1 MSIYQ
6 TVNPATGESVA
17 SFPALSDNEVEGV
30 LSQSTEAYASWRKAP
45 LKDRAAVLKRA
56 AELHRE
62 RADELAALLT
72 LEVGKPLAEA
82 RGEVALVA
90 NIYEYYADHAEEFLD
105 DEQLSIAGPGEAIV
119 RTEPIGPIVG
129 VMPWNFPYYQVA
141 RFAAPNV
148 VLGNTV
154 IVKHSRNCPQSALA
168 IESILKEA
176 GVPAGVYINAFA
188 TSGQIA
194 TMVADPR
201 VRGVS
206 LTGSEKAGSAVAE
219 VAGRHM
225 KKFVLELGGSDPF
238 IVLADADLDRAVSD
252 AVAGRLY
259 NAGQACT
266 ASKRFI
272 VEDAVY
278 DEFLSRF
285 AEAMEAVQPNDP
297 TDSGTKLGPLASRA
311 AAEELAEIVD
321 DAILHGATAVA
332 GSTPGREG
340 AFFPPTVLTGVVP
353 GTRAYSEELFGPVA
367 VVHRAASASDAVEI
381 ANDSAYGLAASVYT
395 TDEAAAREIAAQLE
409 AGMVWI
415 NSVSR
420 SAPDLPFGGVK
431 LSGVGRELSR
441 FGINEFANKKLVR
454 IPKPSAGA
462 SA

>member
-1 MSIYQ
+1 MYQ
-6 TVNPATGESVA
+6 TVNPATGQSVA
-17 SFPALSDNEVEGV
+17 SFPALNDAEVEGV
-30 LSQSTEAYASWRKAP
+30 LSASTEAYASWRKAP
-45 LKDRAAVLKRA
+45 LKDRASVLKRA

-72 LEVGKPLAEA
+72 LEVGKPIAEA

-168 IESILKEA
+168 IESILNEA
-176 GVPAGVYINAFA
+176 GVPEGVYINAFA

-194 TMVADPR
+194 AMVADPR

-206 LTGSEKAGSAVAE
+206 LTGSEMAGSAVAE

-238 IVLADADLDRAVSD
+238 IVLADADLDKAVSD

-272 VEDAVY
+272 VEDGVY

-285 AEAMEAVQPNDP
+285 AEAMRAVQPDDP
-297 TDSGTKLGPLASRA
+297 MELGTRLGPLASRA

-321 DAILHGATAVA
+321 DAILHGATAIA
-332 GSTPGREG
+332 GDTPGREG

-367 VVHRAASASDAVEI
+367 VVHRASSASDAVEI

-462 SA
+462 AT